1 MKFILLE
8 LVQQSM
14 EMALSTCTNWAFI
27 SARALSASF
36 RKTHR
41 IVFLDGILIPENPR
55 LTRRINAGSWN
66 CRNDQLHHTIASN
79 SNSCSSSSVAIDFL
93 VKLWISLVPSIVR
106 WWTAFLLCA
115 LICFVKLAVLRLF
128 KYHGWAYFIVQP
140 SSLHKTTGILYSLS
154 TASWKGPMCHF
165 SAFQTQWP
173 SLLCA
178 IIRLNFKKEIPS
190 WLFRWLQLYT
200 SHYLSKRDNDSHLSV
215 SVVVFL
221 AFLFLFMPS
230 CPWVPY

>member
-1 MKFILLE
+1 MGYILTYWIGNNVTWKIVWNRIQRNPLSYNKERIYVPKKFILLE

-93 VKLWISLVPSIVR
+93 VKLWISLVPSIIC
-106 WWTAFLLCA
+106 WWTAFLLYA
-115 LICFVKLAVLRLF
+115 LIYFVKLAVLRLF
-128 KYHGWAYFIVQP
+128 KYRGWAYSVVQP
-140 SSLHKTTGILYSLS
+140 SFLHKTIGILYSLS
-154 TASWKGPMCHF
+154 TASWKGPHVSFFCF
-165 SAFQTQWP
+165 SDPMTRF
-173 SLLCA
+173 
-178 IIRLNFKKEIPS
+178 IVRYN
-190 WLFRWLQLYT
+190 
-200 SHYLSKRDNDSHLSV
+200 
-215 SVVVFL
+215 
-221 AFLFLFMPS
+221 
-230 CPWVPY
+230 